1 MLIAANTTLAAAS
14 GAVAAMLMAWSLYKK
29 PDLTMA
35 LNGALAG
42 LVGIT
47 ANCDSVTN
55 IESIIIGLVA
65 GLLVVLGITLLN
77 KLKIDDPVGAWPVH
91 GLCGIWGGIA
101 TGLFGG
107 HPLVAQIIGSIV
119 IPAWAFITMFILFSI
134 LKSVDLLRVSEE
146 EELIGLDISE
156 HKEEAYAGFQ
166 IFTVE

>member
-1 MLIAANTTLAAAS
+1 M
-14 GAVAAMLMAWSLYKK
+14 
-29 PDLTMA
+29 
-35 LNGALAG
+35 
-42 LVGIT
+42 
-47 ANCDSVTN
+47 
-55 IESIIIGLVA
+55 
-65 GLLVVLGITLLN
+65 
-77 KLKIDDPVGAWPVH
+77 
-91 GLCGIWGGIA
+91 CGIWGGIA